1 MKMGLLALG
10 LMIACMSGV
19 SAQPPQPPEQ
29 QPQEWAAKTFGP
41 PANLVHDFGN
51 VPRGAMLQHDFV
63 MTNIYAVPIEITSI
77 RPAMGCLTAWTSKQI
92 LQPNEKATIS
102 VSMDARRFTG
112 KKTCCIWV
120 SVGPT
125 YPSTAVLTVTAIS
138 REDIV
143 CNPSQV
149 TFGAVA
155 PGQTPTATI
164 DVEYAGKLAWV
175 VSEAVVPKEAPFEV
189 TVKELYRHP
198 GDDAHGEVG
207 YQVKVSLKKDAKP
220 GQFQESI
227 FLKTNDPSAGL
238 LPVWVTG
245 NIQAP
250 LEAVPA
256 TLNLKDVK
264 SGATLTRRVLVR
276 SPKPFRVTGI
286 EGPDAVT
293 LTLDQPSQP
302 NQVQTVTLEIVSPP
316 QEGPFVYEVKIKTDL
331 QDTPVVVTIDGVV
344 PHR

>member
-1 MKMGLLALG
+1 MAKGLLALG
-10 LMIACMSGV
+10 LMVACMSVG
-19 SAQPPQPPEQ
+19 SAQPPQER
-29 QPQEWAAKTFGP
+29 PQEWAAKTFGP
-41 PANLVHDFGN
+41 PENLVHDFGN

-63 MTNIYAVPIEITSI
+63 MTNIHAVPIEITSI
-77 RPAMGCLTAWTSKQI
+77 RPAMGCLTASASKQK

-112 KKTCCIWV
+112 QKTACIWV
-120 SVGPT
+120 TVGPHQF
-125 YPSTAVLTVTAIS
+125 SEVVLTVQAVS
-138 REDIV
+138 RDDIV

-149 TFGAVA
+149 AFGSVA
-155 PGQTPTATI
+155 PGQAPTATI

-175 VSEAVVPKEAPFEV
+175 VSETVVPKEAPFEV

-207 YQVKVSLKKDAKP
+207 YQVKVLLKKDAAP

-250 LEAVPA
+250 LEAVPSA
-256 TLNLKDVK
+256 LNLKEVK
-264 SGATLTRRVLVR
+264 SGASLTRRVFVR

-293 LTLDQPSQP
+293 LALDQPPQP
-302 NQVQTVTLEIVSPP
+302 NQVQTVTLEIVPPP
-316 QEGPFVYEVKIKTDL
+316 QEGPFDYEVKIKTDL

-344 PHR
+344 PYR